1 MMKIKNT
8 PLSSNDAGFTLV
20 ELMVGMFVSLIIIG
34 VSLTYLISA
43 SASFKINANDGYIQ
57 ENSRFALT
65 FISRVLRRGG
75 SNSQIDLGFETS
87 PVLTDLI
94 CSDGPVNNI
103 ACTSTSS
110 GPNNSDRI
118 TIAYILADG
127 LTCNGSDIST
137 FYSPDNGERIVD
149 ELWVATDADGVNNLY
164 CKSSLMTSDGVLV
177 AQGGAPP
184 IISGIDMMK
193 FDYAVDTNDD
203 FRADRYLTIDEIV
216 AGNPVSGNSYE
227 DSIRAIKVGLLVNSG
242 LVGATENNTEDLVDR
257 VYQIFGVEST
267 ALNDQVLR
275 QIFST
280 TIQLP
285 NAPEN

>member
-1 MMKIKNT
+1 
-8 PLSSNDAGFTLV
+8 
-20 ELMVGMFVSLIIIG
+20 
-34 VSLTYLISA
+34 
-43 SASFKINANDGYIQ
+43 
-57 ENSRFALT
+57 
-65 FISRVLRRGG
+65 
-75 SNSQIDLGFETS
+75 
-87 PVLTDLI
+87 
-94 CSDGPVNNI
+94 
-103 ACTSTSS
+103 
-110 GPNNSDRI
+110 
-118 TIAYILADG
+118 
-127 LTCNGSDIST
+127 
-137 FYSPDNGERIVD
+137 
-149 ELWVATDADGVNNLY
+149 
-164 CKSSLMTSDGVLV
+164 MTSDGVLV